1 MKRKKT
7 ILVNS
12 KLMHFEQLL
21 NESCSE
27 INIHLKKLHET
38 KQYCKIILQKAELTE
53 C

>member
-12 KLMHFEQLL
+12 KFMHFEQLL

-27 INIHLKKLHET
+27 INIHLKKMHET
-38 KQYCKIILQKAELTE
+38 KEYCGKKELISVK
-53 C
+53 